1 MREEEREEKGVDVH
15 EQETDGED
23 QWQEISRSAG
33 KILHEAIYPQ
43 ITPVL
48 REIDL
53 SVFRSI
59 QQQAEFMR
67 QIQSSIAPVAAMIE
81 AQSKYAFDSLST
93 MKHVVDAINFS
104 GQLQGVQSLLGS
116 FAFQPQIAQMLPT
129 LSLSRIEAMTSGLS
143 TLIGD
148 LPALRLPV
156 LVWNSS
162 LDRALEALTGID
174 QVIRDQMLT
183 VRMLEPYMAMG
194 LFLQATGERLEQVKT
209 KEEESAL
216 AGSLLLAQEQ
226 AIISAAF
233 LQDALQPPQGRQRII
248 PQPPL
253 NSLGVQQEELLK
265 SKGVPTNP
273 DYATLLSLSPAA
285 AVQRQISKILAL
297 VAACNDAVLILNPKS
312 EHIFKPTNRVLASYA
327 QLPWIAVVDHTTLG
341 SFIDGLFFIFY
352 EGAGS
357 QQLRFMRYLGD
368 AECRVIWAL
377 KHLRNRFLRHDPE
390 HGAPTDI
397 RKAWTEL
404 REDFAWLGVQHIPLQ
419 TSVEYQ
425 LIQQRVLDELEQFL
439 SQLLAAINAQLG
451 KDRSGGTP

>member
-1 MREEEREEKGVDVH
+1 MGKEEHEEKT
-15 EQETDGED
+15 TDGDEPEID
-23 QWQEISRSAG
+23 GEEQWQEVSTVAG
-33 KILHEAIYPQ
+33 RILRDSIYPQ

-48 REIDL
+48 REVGPGIFKT
-53 SVFRSI
+53 V
-59 QQQAEFMR
+59 QEQAEFAR
-67 QIQSSIAPVAAMIE
+67 QLQVSISPVTSILE
-81 AQSKYAFDSLST
+81 ARNRYMFDSLST
-93 MKHVVDAINFS
+93 MKQVVDSINLAEQLS
-104 GQLQGVQSLLGS
+104 GIRPLLDS
-116 FAFQPQIAQMLPT
+116 FAAQTQITAMLPT
-129 LSLSRIEAMTSGLS
+129 LTISHIEAVTAGLS
-143 TLIGD
+143 TLIGN
-148 LPALRLPV
+148 LPELLLPV

-162 LDRALEALTGID
+162 LSHALETLRSID
-174 QVIRDQMLT
+174 QMVRHQMLIE
-183 VRMLEPYMAMG
+183 RILEPYVTMG
-194 LFLQATGERLEQVKT
+194 QFFQAAGERLEHPTSEEVKRAV
-209 KEEESAL
+209 E
-216 AGSLLLAQEQ
+216 GSLLLAQEQ
-226 AIISAAF
+226 AVASTAF
-233 LQDALQPPQGRQRII
+233 LQDALQPPKGRQRFI
-248 PQPPL
+248 PRPPL
-253 NSLGVQQEELLK
+253 NSLDVQQEELLK
-265 SKGVPTNP
+265 SDEIPANP
-273 DYATLLSLSPAA
+273 DYETLLLLSRAA
-285 AVQRQISKILAL
+285 AAQRQVSKILSL
-297 VAACNDAVLILNPKS
+297 VTACNDAALILNPNH

-327 QLPWIAVVDHTTLG
+327 QLPWIAVVDRTTLG

-404 REDFAWLGVQHIPLQ
+404 RDDFAWLGVQHIPPQ